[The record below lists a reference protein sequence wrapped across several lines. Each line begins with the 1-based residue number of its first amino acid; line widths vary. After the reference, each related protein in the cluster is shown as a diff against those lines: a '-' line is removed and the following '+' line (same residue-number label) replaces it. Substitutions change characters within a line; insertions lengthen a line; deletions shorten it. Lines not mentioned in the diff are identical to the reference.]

1 MDSRIQ
7 TNQTADPPDHPT
19 GSGPDPNPRPEPAP
33 QGGKVLELGK
43 IFIRSVRHFWA
54 PLNSWMDALPDTR
67 FQPMI
72 TYHKR
77 FLTWWGLMLF
87 SLKLGSRR
95 NLDFQLR
102 DLELCVLDNLNRLAQ
117 TEQESLP
124 VHKTLDHF
132 LGHVGSRA
140 LADLRNQC
148 LRHLIRNKV
157 LDRFRFD
164 GEFVLAAD
172 GTGFLSFKERHC
184 EHCLKHRNQ
193 SAIYYLHPVLE
204 VKLVHPCGLALSMAS
219 EFIENPLPENKS
231 SDPATLTEYETVKQ
245 DCELKAFLRMA
256 PELKRAFP
264 QTPFCLA
271 TDSLMACGPVLA
283 VCEQYHWSFVL
294 TFKPGRTPALWED
307 FQGVLKLCPKDRLVL
322 TLPDK
327 TRQLFRWVNELSYI
341 DSQGRPHT
349 LNALLCEET
358 PPGSPAQT
366 YAWITNKPLSLR
378 NAAAVAAQGGR
389 VRFKIENQ
397 GFNIQKNSGLNLE
410 HAYSQ
415 GTDTMKCFYYLLQI
429 AHLFLQML
437 EMGSLL
443 RQLARQ
449 YGSETPVGLFGSL
462 KNIAQRLL
470 DCFRYFRLDPEVFE
484 SNQRFQIR
492 LNDTS

>member
-19 GSGPDPNPRPEPAP
+19 GSGQDPNPRPEPAP

-43 IFIRSVRHFWA
+43 IFIRSVRHFWS

-67 FQPMI
+67 FVPMI
-72 TYHKR
+72 TSHKR
-77 FLTWWGLMLF
+77 FLTWWELMLF

-117 TEQESLP
+117 TQQESLP
-124 VHKTLDHF
+124 VNKTLDHF

-140 LADLRNQC
+140 LADLRSQC
-148 LRHLIRNKV
+148 LRHLIRKKV

-193 SAIYYLHPVLE
+193 SAVYYLHPVLE
-204 VKLVHPCGLALSMAS
+204 VKMVHPCGLALSMAT
-219 EFIENPLPENKS
+219 EFIENP
-231 SDPATLTEYETVKQ
+231 
-245 DCELKAFLRMA
+245 
-256 PELKRAFP
+256 
-264 QTPFCLA
+264 
-271 TDSLMACGPVLA
+271 
-283 VCEQYHWSFVL
+283 
-294 TFKPGRTPALWED
+294 
-307 FQGVLKLCPKDRLVL
+307 
-322 TLPDK
+322 LPDK
-327 TRQLFRWVNELSYI
+327 TRQLFRWVNDLSYT
-341 DSQGRPHT
+341 DSEDRTHT

-358 PPGSPAQT
+358 SSGSSTQT
-366 YAWITNKPLSLR
+366 YAWITNKPLSAR
-378 NAAAVAAQGGR
+378 NVAAVATEGGR
-389 VRFKIENQ
+389 VRFKIENH

-443 RQLARQ
+443 RRLARQ
-449 YGSETPVGLFGSL
+449 YGSETPIGLFGSL
-462 KNIAQRLL
+462 KNIA
-470 DCFRYFRLDPEVFE
+470 
-484 SNQRFQIR
+484 
-492 LNDTS
+492 